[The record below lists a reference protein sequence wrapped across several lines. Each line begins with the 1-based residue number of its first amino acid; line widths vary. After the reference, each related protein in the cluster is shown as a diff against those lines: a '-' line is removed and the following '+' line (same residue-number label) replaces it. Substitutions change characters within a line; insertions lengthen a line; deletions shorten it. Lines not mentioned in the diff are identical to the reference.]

1 MKIAVWTVT
10 RGASLAALKIK
21 NKIKA
26 LDIYTL
32 KKFKIENGFVMD
44 NFTEVL
50 EKKFQKYDAHIFIMA
65 TGIVVRKISSLI
77 KSKDIDPAVL
87 VIDEN
92 MSFAIS
98 LLSGHLGGANDLAQL
113 LKNELGLVPI
123 ITTSSDV
130 TGKIAVDTLAQ
141 KLKCN
146 LDSLEAAKNVT
157 ALIVDGK
164 NVELKL
170 PQNITVENPEGVILV
185 SNKEK
190 IESVQ
195 LYPQNLIL
203 GIGSRRGVNSSD
215 VIQFLKEVLKKH
227 NLSYKSIKHFAT
239 VDLKADEVGIIET
252 ARYFKKELKI
262 VSRADILEVENM
274 FVGSDFVKKEIGV
287 KAVSEPCS
295 YLTSNKDGKFL
306 EMKAKKDGITISI
319 YEERILY
326 EKR

>member
-10 RGASLAALKIK
+10 RGASLTALKIK
-21 NKIKA
+21 DKIES

-32 KKFKIENGFVMD
+32 KKFELESSFVMD
-44 NFTEVL
+44 NFGDVL
-50 EKKFQKYDAHIFIMA
+50 KEKFNIYDAHIFIMA

-77 KSKDIDPAVL
+77 KSKDVDPAVL
-87 VIDEN
+87 VVDEN
-92 MSFAIS
+92 MNFVIS
-98 LLSGHLGGANDLAQL
+98 LLSGHLGGANDLAQVL
-113 LKNELGLVPI
+113 NSKLGLVSI

-146 LDSLEAAKNVT
+146 LASLEEAKNVT

-170 PQNITVENPEGVILV
+170 PKNIVGDNPEGVIIV
-185 SNKEK
+185 SNKDKVET
-190 IESVQ
+190 VQ
-195 LYPQNLIL
+195 LYPENLIV
-203 GIGSRRGVNSSD
+203 GIGSRRGVSSTNI
-215 VIQFLKEVLKKH
+215 IQFLKEVLKKH
-227 NLSYKSIKHFAT
+227 NLSYRSIKHFAT
-239 VDLKADEVGIIET
+239 VDLKADEIGIIET
-252 ARYFKKELKI
+252 ARYFEKELKI
-262 VSRADILEVENM
+262 VLRAEILEVENM
-274 FVGSDFVKKEIGV
+274 FTGSDFVKKEIGV

-319 YEERILY
+319 YEERLEY

>member
-21 NKIKA
+21 DKIESV
-26 LDIYTL
+26 DIYTL
-32 KKFKIENGFVMD
+32 KKFELENIFVMD
-44 NFTEVL
+44 NFGDVL
-50 EKKFQKYDAHIFIMA
+50 KEKFNIYDAHIFIMA

-77 KSKDIDPAVL
+77 KSKDVDPAVL
-87 VIDEN
+87 VVDEN
-92 MSFAIS
+92 MNFVIS
-98 LLSGHLGGANDLAQL
+98 LLSGHLGGANDLAQVL
-113 LKNELGLVPI
+113 NSELGLVSI

-146 LDSLEAAKNVT
+146 LASLEEAKNVT

-170 PQNITVENPEGVILV
+170 PKNIVGDNPEGVIIV
-185 SNKEK
+185 SNKDK
-190 IESVQ
+190 IETVQ
-195 LYPQNLIL
+195 LYPENLIV
-203 GIGSRRGVNSSD
+203 GIGSRRGVSSTNI
-215 VIQFLKEVLKKH
+215 IQFLKEVLKKH
-227 NLSYKSIKHFAT
+227 NLSYRSIKHFAT
-239 VDLKADEVGIIET
+239 VDLKADEIGIIET
-252 ARYFKKELKI
+252 ARYFEKELEI
-262 VSRADILEVENM
+262 VSRAEILEVENM
-274 FVGSDFVKKEIGV
+274 FHGSDFVKKEIGV

-319 YEERILY
+319 YEERLEY

>member
-21 NKIKA
+21 DKIESV
-26 LDIYTL
+26 DIYTL
-32 KKFKIENGFVMD
+32 KKFELENSFVMD
-44 NFTEVL
+44 NFGDVL
-50 EKKFQKYDAHIFIMA
+50 KEKFNIYDAHIFIMA

-77 KSKDIDPAVL
+77 KSKDVDPAVL
-87 VIDEN
+87 VVDEN
-92 MSFAIS
+92 MNFVIS
-98 LLSGHLGGANDLAQL
+98 LLSGHLGGANDLAQVL
-113 LKNELGLVPI
+113 NSKLGLVSI

-146 LDSLEAAKNVT
+146 LASLEEAKNVT

-170 PQNITVENPEGVILV
+170 PKNIVGDNPEGIIIV
-185 SNKEK
+185 SNKDKVET
-190 IESVQ
+190 VQ
-195 LYPQNLIL
+195 LYPKNLIV
-203 GIGSRRGVNSSD
+203 GIGSRRGVSSEN
-215 VIQFLKEVLKKH
+215 IIRFLKEVLRKY
-227 NLSYKSIKHFAT
+227 NLSYRSIKHFAT
-239 VDLKADEVGIIET
+239 VDLKADEIGIIET
-252 ARYFKKELKI
+252 ARYFEKELKI
-262 VSRADILEVENM
+262 VSRAEILAVENM
-274 FVGSDFVKKEIGV
+274 FTGSDFVKKEIGV

-319 YEERILY
+319 YEERLEY